1 MKEVCVL
8 FLLFMMY
15 SFLGWSLEVICKLIE
30 KKKFINRG
38 FLVGP
43 VCPIY
48 GVGAVS
54 ITILLDK
61 YKDDILVLFIMAMLI
76 ASILEYFTSFIM
88 EKLFNARWWDYSTRR
103 FNINGRICLET
114 LIPFGLLGL
123 LITYVVNPF
132 FYSLITDLSTN
143 GMYILSII
151 LFIIFITDLIVS
163 YKVINNVKHTIN
175 KYELDNTLEIS
186 TKVRNILLKRGILY
200 RRIVK
205 AFPNIYQTKEYWIKR
220 REYINNKIENL
231 QKKLQNRKK

>member
-61 YKDDILVLFIMAMLI
+61 YKNDILVLFIMAMLI

-186 TKVRNILLKRGILY
+186 TKVRDILLKRGLLY

-220 REYINNKIENL
+220 REYINNKIENI

>member
-61 YKDDILVLFIMAMLI
+61 YKNDILVLFIMAMLI

-151 LFIIFITDLIVS
+151 LFIIFIIDLIVS

-186 TKVRNILLKRGILY
+186 TKVRDILLKRGLLY

-220 REYINNKIENL
+220 REYINNKIENI